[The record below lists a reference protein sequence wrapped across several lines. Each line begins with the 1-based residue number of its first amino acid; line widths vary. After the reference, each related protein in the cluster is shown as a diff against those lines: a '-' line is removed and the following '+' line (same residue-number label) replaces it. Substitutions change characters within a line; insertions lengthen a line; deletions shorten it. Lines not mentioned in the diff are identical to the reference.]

1 MNKTKIYKKNVKTKR
16 YYSISYYMIPRDR
29 SSLGV
34 GLGYWYNPFDK
45 NFNVKDFFFMLLG
58 NSCLKDCVSF
68 SDVYYSIHIYNN
80 KGCNSY
86 STWKTLI

>member
-45 NFNVKDFFFMLLG
+45 NFNVKDFFFKL
-58 NSCLKDCVSF
+58 
-68 SDVYYSIHIYNN
+68 
-80 KGCNSY
+80 
-86 STWKTLI
+86 

>member
-1 MNKTKIYKKNVKTKR
+1 MNKIKIYKKNVKTKR

-29 SSLGV
+29 SSLGI

-45 NFNVKDFFFMLLG
+45 NFNVKDFFFKLIG

-68 SDVYYSIHIYNN
+68 SDVYYSIHIYDN
-80 KGCNSY
+80 KGCNSC
-86 STWKTLI
+86 SSWIVLI

>member
-34 GLGYWYNPFDK
+34 VLGYWYNPFDK
-45 NFNVKDFFFMLLG
+45 NFNVKDFFFKLLG